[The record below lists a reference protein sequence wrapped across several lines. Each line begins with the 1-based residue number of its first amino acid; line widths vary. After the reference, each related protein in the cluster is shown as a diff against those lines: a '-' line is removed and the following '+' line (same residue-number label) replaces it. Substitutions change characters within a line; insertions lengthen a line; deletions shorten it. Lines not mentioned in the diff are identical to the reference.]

1 MSTFLN
7 FYPKKTQEQTY
18 VIKPKLKLSE
28 RIVEKS
34 LQEQSVAEIVT
45 VTIDQ
50 PSNIQRNRSRAISCS
65 RYVSRSP
72 SKVD

>member
-50 PSNIQRNRSRAISCS
+50 PSNI
-65 RYVSRSP
+65 
-72 SKVD
+72 